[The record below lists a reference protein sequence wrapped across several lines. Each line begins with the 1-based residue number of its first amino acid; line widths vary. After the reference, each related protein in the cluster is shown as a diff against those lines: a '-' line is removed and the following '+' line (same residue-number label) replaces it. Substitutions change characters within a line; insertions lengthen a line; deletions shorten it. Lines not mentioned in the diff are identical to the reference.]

1 MDKIIS
7 IDLDIC
13 MSPYC
18 GIYNQYV
25 NPQEDTIYNW
35 EKIKNQIDINYF
47 SPNFEYINIIN
58 KIIETYYEQTNKIY
72 IGYDHSSI
80 LNIIEKEKDNFSFSY
95 LFDVYNIDYHHD
107 ISYSE
112 NQENLVI
119 EQKIADCGSWVG
131 FLNYYNCINNYYW
144 YYGIGSEY
152 DNEGLPAIPLTP
164 INLKKEILNQN
175 FPLDLKDVKIL
186 FISTSNPWIPIN
198 CYYFINNLIN
208 NLKETNKNIEFID
221 GEYSINRDRKN
232 FLNRV

>member
-25 NPQEDTIYNW
+25 DPQEDKIYNW
-35 EKIKNQIDINYF
+35 EKIKDQININHF
-47 SPNFEYINIIN
+47 SPNLDYINLIN
-58 KIIETYYEQTNKIY
+58 KIIENYYQTVDKIY

-80 LNIIEKEKDNFSFSY
+80 LNVIEKEKNNLSYPY

-119 EQKIADCGSWVG
+119 NQKIADCGCWVG
-131 FLNYYNCINNYYW
+131 FLNYYNCINNYNW

-152 DNEGLPAIPLTP
+152 DIKGLKEISLNP
-164 INLKKEILNQN
+164 INFKKEIFNSN
-175 FPLDLKDVKIL
+175 FHMDLKDVKIL
-186 FISTSNPWIPIN
+186 FHSTSDPWIPTN
-198 CYYFINNLIN
+198 CFYFIENLIN
-208 NLKETNKNIEFID
+208 ELKNKKYNIEFLN
-221 GEYSINRDRKN
+221 GEYSINRDRKK
-232 FLNRV
+232 FLNRI